1 MAKLLAI
8 LALFAVAPA
17 AAWAGQALTNVD
29 AVAIDAGHGDD
40 PGGRRGDALE
50 KGPCVLIAVALKE
63 LIERENGPAVRAVL
77 TFRQDVA
84 TTTQRERAF
93 AANGNGAKVFI
104 SIHAYPAKQ
113 QELGIFIPF
122 VADEPSSSWKNSGAR
137 FAPKSLLLAEKLKVS
152 MESGF
157 PGKKYFVGRAPLVM
171 FYGLEMPAVAVEA
184 VGYDSQPPLTPDSAA
199 MVAEA
204 IYAGLVEYGNT
215 R

>member
-1 MAKLLAI
+1 MAKLLTI

-50 KGPCVLIAVALKE
+50 KGPCVMIAMALKE
-63 LIERENGPAVRAVL
+63 LIERENGPAVKTIL
-77 TFRQDVA
+77 TFRPDLP
-84 TTTQRERAF
+84 TTQRERAF
-93 AANGNGAKVFI
+93 AANGNGAKVFV
-104 SIHAYPAKQ
+104 SIHGYPAKQ
-113 QELGIFIPF
+113 QEAGIFFPY
-122 VADEPSSSWKNSGAR
+122 VVDEPSSSWKNSGAK
-137 FAPKSLLLAEKLKVS
+137 FIPKSIRLAEKLIDS

-157 PGKKYFVGRAPLVM
+157 PGKKYFLGRAPLVT

-184 VGYDSQPPLTPDSAA
+184 VGYDSQPPLTPESAA

-204 IYAGLVEYGNT
+204 IYAGLVEYGKT
-215 R
+215 Q